1 MSLQDDNIADHASD
15 LDTASALQ
23 KGDDASAETFVREN
37 IRWMVHTAERIL
49 KERSAAEDS
58 VQAAFVKIF
67 RSLDSFRGE
76 SSLRTWMRRIV
87 VNQAL
92 MVLRKQERLRETS
105 IEPLLPSFDGNGC
118 RLDET
123 WLVKDTPESLL
134 ASAQISQAVMTAID
148 KLPDAYRLVLLLRD
162 IEEYST
168 SQVAHLLEL
177 SESNVKVRLH
187 RARAALKKLL
197 DPVLAGEIS
206 Q

>member
-1 MSLQDDNIADHASD
+1 MSLQDVNIGDHASD
-15 LDTASALQ
+15 LDAASALQ
-23 KGDDASAETFVREN
+23 KGDDVSTETFVREN
-37 IRWMVHTAERIL
+37 IRWMVRTAERIL

-134 ASAQISQAVMTAID
+134 ASAQVSQAVMTAID

-168 SQVAHLLEL
+168 TQVAHMLEL

-206 Q
+206 K